1 MGSVGVF
8 DFNEGNIGERLIGP
22 CEGDA
27 PFGIPGIGIDG
38 ISPGA
43 VQFVVMERMKG
54 QKFFFGGMVEDEQA
68 LLGLVDADVAQLSG
82 FFLGQ
87 FVAAEDLFREW
98 VGEAFDHRAT
108 L

>member
-8 DFNEGNIGERLIGP
+8 DFDEGNIGERLVGL

-54 QKFFFGGMVEDEQA
+54 QKVFFGGMVEYEQA
-68 LLGLVDADVAQLSG
+68 FLGFIDADVAQLSG

-87 FVAAEDLFREW
+87 VVAAENLFRNC
-98 VGEAFDHRAT
+98 VGEAFDHRT
-108 L
+108 KL

>member
-8 DFNEGNIGERLIGP
+8 DFDEGNIGERLVGP

-54 QKFFFGGMVEDEQA
+54 QKVFSVIA
-68 LLGLVDADVAQLSG
+68 LAKLLIIALNCNQ
-82 FFLGQ
+82 
-87 FVAAEDLFREW
+87 
-98 VGEAFDHRAT
+98 
-108 L
+108 